1 MVKGKNVVDG
11 RHRLPPTTVCPSC
24 NAWKWPDES
33 DFMCCMRGKVKL
45 PPLHPAPPRLL
56 ELYRDKEFRRH
67 IRAYN
72 QAFAFTSIGASATG
86 KRFRDVNQDQDVAG
100 NHGVYTYRIQ
110 GAMGHYLGSMQPY
123 VDRRTGERTAPKFAQ
138 IFILDPD
145 MQQRARRRKSIF
157 ADLDRV
163 ALLDIESMMQ
173 TCNPLAQRFLSF
185 GEKLGEDTANGVQ
198 VQDIEYRLHPRI
210 SQPRTHNLPT
220 TSEVAAA
227 LIEDGNL
234 DQPRDICIYGK
245 DHQPYRLWETHADYD
260 PLQYPLLFPYGEP
273 GWTYTDTYADGARHR
288 KKRKMDLREHTAY
301 RLFQKVDDQS
311 ALHEGGRLL
320 QQFCVDER
328 AKCEQ
333 EQLRWAAANQKA
345 IRADLYNGIRD
356 ALLSEEAVTL
366 GDNEALSRS
375 SIARAGH

>member
-1 MVKGKNVVDG
+1 
-11 RHRLPPTTVCPSC
+11 
-24 NAWKWPDES
+24 
-33 DFMCCMRGKVKL
+33 
-45 PPLHPAPPRLL
+45 
-56 ELYRDKEFRRH
+56 
-67 IRAYN
+67 
-72 QAFAFTSIGASATG
+72 
-86 KRFRDVNQDQDVAG
+86 
-100 NHGVYTYRIQ
+100 
-110 GAMGHYLGSMQPY
+110 
-123 VDRRTGERTAPKFAQ
+123 
-138 IFILDPD
+138 
-145 MQQRARRRKSIF
+145 
-157 ADLDRV
+157 
-163 ALLDIESMMQ
+163 
-173 TCNPLAQRFLSF
+173 
-185 GEKLGEDTANGVQ
+185 

-366 GDNEALSRS
+366 GDNEALFSEFNRKSGTLIHPDSGSTNGDFLGQVGQRIILPS
-375 SIARAGH
+375 SHVGGASVHVQHVPRCHDYCARVRFA